1 MPNYDYYCPECK
13 EKKVISHSM
22 FDSHEEICE
31 YCKVPLKK
39 GFTAPLVTFKG
50 GGWGASNN

>member
-1 MPNYDYYCPECK
+1 
-13 EKKVISHSM
+13 M
-22 FDSHEEICE
+22 FDSHEELCE

-50 GGWGASNN
+50 GGWGASNNSIKKSNKLVQETTPVLT